1 MKKTAKEIKN
11 IYENASTSII
21 REMTAHEIRFEARID
36 NIAISADEDGEP
48 DVGAIH
54 IAYSDIGIVGRIENY
69 GTMIF
74 PNIEKLFYRVDNTLH
89 FEPCDTVITIRRNYG
104 KNYNPMINA
113 SFYIVCE
120 VINHEV

>member
-1 MKKTAKEIKN
+1 MKKTAIEIKN
-11 IYENASTSII
+11 IYEDASSSVI
-21 REMTAHEIRFEARID
+21 RYMTAQEFRFEARID

-74 PNIEKLFYRVDNTLH
+74 PNIEELFCKAKKTLH
-89 FEPCDTVITIRRNYG
+89 FEPCDAVITFRRNHG